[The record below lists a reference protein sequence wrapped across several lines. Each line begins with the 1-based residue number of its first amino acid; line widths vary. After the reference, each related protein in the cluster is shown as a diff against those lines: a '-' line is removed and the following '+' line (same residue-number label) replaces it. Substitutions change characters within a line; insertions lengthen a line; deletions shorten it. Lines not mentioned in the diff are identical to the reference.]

1 MYVAELSGFCMFW
14 GGLVTGRLQ
23 NSYTFLL
30 VRCFR
35 FMKNRNMN
43 NTSIPDPYHTILLV
57 EDDRRLSDLMV
68 EYLQQ
73 QGLQVEV
80 EYRGDTAVQR
90 ILDLRPDLVVLDLML
105 PGLDGL
111 EVCRQVRPHY
121 AAPILMLTAKDED
134 FDQVV
139 GLELGAD
146 DYVIK
151 PVQPRVLLA
160 RIRSLL
166 RRIPAAPAVIS
177 ATSASMLSART
188 LNFGRLH
195 IQPADR
201 TVTLEGENID
211 LTTQEYDLLYLLA
224 SQAGVVLSRD
234 AILES
239 LTGIEYDGLDRSVD
253 VRVSRLR
260 KLLERDP
267 AKPVGIKT
275 VRGQGYLFAAQGWAT

>member
-1 MYVAELSGFCMFW
+1 
-14 GGLVTGRLQ
+14 
-23 NSYTFLL
+23 
-30 VRCFR
+30 
-35 FMKNRNMN
+35 MN
-43 NTSIPDPYHTILLV
+43 NTSIPDPYHTVLLV

-68 EYLQQ
+68 EYLQK

-80 EYRGDTAVQR
+80 EYQGDTAVKR
-90 ILDLRPDLVVLDLML
+90 ILDLQPDLVVLDLML

-111 EVCRQVRPHY
+111 EICRQVRPYY

-134 FDQVV
+134 FDEVV

-160 RIRSLL
+160 RIRNLL
-166 RRIPAAPAVIS
+166 RRIPAV
-177 ATSASMLSART
+177 ATSTAPSPALAPTPTTSQS
-188 LNFGRLH
+188 LNFGCLC

-201 TVTLEGENID
+201 IVTLGGENIE

-224 SQAGVVLSRD
+224 SQAGRVLSRD
-234 AILES
+234 EILES

-253 VRVSRLR
+253 VRISRLR
-260 KLLERDP
+260 KLLEDDP

-275 VRGQGYLFAAQGWAT
+275 VRGRGYLFSAQGWVT